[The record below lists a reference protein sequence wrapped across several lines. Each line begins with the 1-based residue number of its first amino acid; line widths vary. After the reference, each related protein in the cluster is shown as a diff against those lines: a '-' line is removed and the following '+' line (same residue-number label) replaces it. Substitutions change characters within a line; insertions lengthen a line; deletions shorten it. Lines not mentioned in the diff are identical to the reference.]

1 MVIILLCINYRTNYT
16 PRTMET
22 TNEFL
27 EEYLT
32 VNKDIRKHT
41 EFGHTLGVILL
52 VIEIIAFVICFGM
65 GITGN

>member
-1 MVIILLCINYRTNYT
+1 
-16 PRTMET
+16 MET

-32 VNKDIRKHT
+32 VNEDIRKYT
-41 EFGHTLGVILL
+41 EFGYTLGVTLL

-65 GITGN
+65 SITGNLS